1 MYSYK
6 DIDSVIPNTQMAIL
20 LKDGKEISYNITPFE
35 GFKLHAKEL
44 DSEDDMTGEIIL
56 GYTEGKK
63 SCPLDYDFS
72 VNPREFYS
80 VATTE

>member
-6 DIDSVIPNTQMAIL
+6 EIDSVIPNTKMSIL
-20 LKDGKEISYNITPFE
+20 LKDNKKISYNITPTE

-44 DSEDDMTGEIIL
+44 DCEDDMTGEIAL
-56 GYTEGKK
+56 GYTKGKK

-80 VATTE
+80 VATE